1 MSLRL
6 FPPLAL
12 LASLAAVTTTAIAAE
27 SPAVNPFFAKAEQLY
42 AEGDTDLALELYAKG
57 LELAGDDVDAH
68 IRYASLLQQ
77 QGRDSD
83 ALAAY
88 DAGLKQNNASAEL
101 HVRLA
106 DLLPKK
112 GRLADAYQHYQT
124 AYQLEPDSDAG
135 VDAYVQIARIT
146 KQNESTVDS
155 KAEIE
160 WSQGTAPAKSTST
173 ESGRIEFTPETL
185 GEFSLLHQRLQGE
198 WCLEWVDVYKR
209 EDGVCRS
216 QIDNGDYLF
225 VNPASPVSF
234 KFGSRNVLA
243 AAEGGS
249 WPKGIGA
256 DNDGNIYVADTAF
269 GNFQIFDPQGRLLL
283 AIGKRD
289 SNYGPANFML
299 PAGLAVDEDGR
310 VYLVDQYFRKVDVFR
325 PASLAV
331 DEGWL
336 VYREK
341 PE

>member
-27 SPAVNPFFAKAEQLY
+27 SPGVNPFFAKAEQLY
-42 AEGDTDLALELYAKG
+42 AEGDPDLAIELYARG
-57 LELAGDDVDAH
+57 LELVGDDVDAH

-106 DLLPKK
+106 DLLQQT

-209 EDGVCRS
+209 EAGVCRS
-216 QIDNGDYLF
+216 QIGNGDYLF
-225 VNPASPVSF
+225 INPASPVSF
-234 KFGSRNVLA
+234 QFGNRNVLTA
-243 AAEGGS
+243 AKGLEHGS
-249 WPKGIGA
+249 GIDITDTTPQSIDSEIG
-256 DNDGNIYVADTAF
+256 DRTWIQTLSFTDGRYIEFHF
-269 GNFQIFDPQGRLLL
+269 GNQAVRSCFQVS
-283 AIGKRD
+283 AAKRGEEQISCSD
-289 SNYGPANFML
+289 TFTVCRCATSSA
-299 PAGLAVDEDGR
+299 
-310 VYLVDQYFRKVDVFR
+310 Q
-325 PASLAV
+325 AS
-331 DEGWL
+331 GTTGG
-336 VYREK
+336 
-341 PE
+341 